1 MEENTPRVLE
11 SLRLKDLQQLSQ
23 EIQTLGK
30 AMQTPLGSIEYDL
43 QLLRTF
49 LENEL
54 GEQGLFQQNF
64 ISLNAKA
71 SL

>member
-30 AMQTPLGSIEYDL
+30 AMQTPLGSTEYDL